1 MTEPT
6 PGIPIVPTVDSR
18 PPSPAG
24 VPSRTAVAVV
34 FHDPLSGSLREGQ
47 AVRSHRPLESSHR
60 PSTSNDFG
68 PKRLENSRLAARA
81 DEIQAVARELQLLA
95 QRRGKP

>member
-6 PGIPIVPTVDSR
+6 PGNPIAPTRSSR

-24 VPSRTAVAVV
+24 VPSPTTAAVV
-34 FHDPLSGSLREGQ
+34 FHDPLSGSLPEGQ
-47 AVRSHRPLESSHR
+47 AVRSYRPLESSHR
-60 PSTSNDFG
+60 SATSNDFG